1 MDLAGFIAPFPAE
14 RFLNEVY
21 GRVPLHVPAEGEAGE
36 RRRALLAWP
45 RLNRILAIASHW
57 TEANAKVILNGL
69 PLGAD
74 HYVDEV
80 ATPAGPVRRA
90 DPAKIHAFLAMGASL
105 VADSVEDAAPELR
118 QVTAM
123 LSERFLGTSGANAYC
138 SFRGIQAF
146 HSHCDL
152 HDVFAVHSEGEKV
165 WRIYENRAPDPVEQ
179 YQGEDGQ
186 ALIDRTKGRVMME
199 VRMRPGDLLYIP
211 RGFYHD
217 ALASSEASLHVTFS
231 LAPHTARV
239 LFRLLEELA
248 MQDPEFRAYLPDG
261 RLDEGRRLGDR
272 LGALAGKAA
281 ALMRTPLFRNAV
293 LNRQLA
299 LAKPLSEVSLPARP
313 AMDFYIR
320 TELQAEVVLHESGA
334 FLVWQGGQAPLGL
347 LEEPAQWMLGQNLSS
362 TQQLE
367 ARFPQY
373 GRPALQGL
381 VALLLRAGLIEPCT
395 PTLQ

>member
-1 MDLAGFIAPFPAE
+1 MDLAAFIAPFPAD
-14 RFLNEVY
+14 RFLGEIH
-21 GRVPLHVPAEGEAGE
+21 GRAPLHVPAEGEAGE
-36 RRRALLAWP
+36 RRRALLPWD
-45 RLNRILAIASHW
+45 RLNHILAVASHW
-57 TEANAKVILNGL
+57 TEANAKVILNGM

-80 ATPAGPVRRA
+80 ATPSGPVRRA

-105 VADSVEDAAPELR
+105 VADSVEDASSELR
-118 QVTAM
+118 RVTAM

-152 HDVFAVHSEGEKV
+152 HDVFAVHTEGEKV

-179 YQGEDGQ
+179 YQGEDAQ
-186 ALIDRTKGRVMME
+186 ALIERTKGRVMME

-239 LFRLLEELA
+239 LFRLLEQMA
-248 MQDPEFRAYLPDG
+248 MQDPDFRAYLPDG
-261 RLDEGRRLGDR
+261 REGEGRPLADR
-272 LGALAGKAA
+272 LGALADKAA
-281 ALMRTPLFRNAV
+281 ALMRTPLFGNAV

-299 LAKPLSEVSLPARP
+299 LAKPYREVSLPERP
-313 AMDFYIR
+313 VMDFYMR
-320 TELQAEVVLHESGA
+320 TQRQAQVAVHESGA

-362 TQQLE
+362 MQQLE

-373 GRPALQGL
+373 GRAALDGL
-381 VALLLRAGLIEPCT
+381 VALLRRAGLIEPCT